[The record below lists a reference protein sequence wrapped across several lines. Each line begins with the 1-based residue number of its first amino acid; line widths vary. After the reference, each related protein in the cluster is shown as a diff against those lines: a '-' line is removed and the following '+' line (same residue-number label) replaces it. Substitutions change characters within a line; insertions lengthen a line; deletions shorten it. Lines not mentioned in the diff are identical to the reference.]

1 MTTVDG
7 IVVVDKP
14 GGWTSHDVVSR
25 IRRLARTRRVGH
37 AGTLDPMATGVL
49 VLGVERATRLLGH
62 LALREKAYEATVR
75 LGASTVTD
83 DAEGAVLG
91 GASPAGLSRADVEA
105 GIARLT
111 GAISQVPSSVS
122 AVKVAG
128 ERAYRRVRSGEEVT
142 LEARSVEVAVF
153 ELVSMAPSGEFL
165 DVDVRVE
172 CSSGTYIR
180 ALARDLGASLG
191 VGGHLTSLRRTR
203 VGAYTLSDASTMEQL
218 DASFHVLPIA
228 TVAAQT
234 FPRHDVDEA
243 TARLVGYGQK
253 LPDLDLGTSGPVA
266 MFAPDGRFLALYEV
280 AGDPPI
286 ARPIAV
292 FAT

>member
-91 GASPAGLSRADVEA
+91 GASPSGLSRADVEA

-111 GAISQVPSSVS
+111 GPISQVPSSVS

-142 LEARSVEVAVF
+142 LEPRPVEVALF

-203 VGAYTLSDASTMEQL
+203 VGTYTLSDASTMEQL
-218 DASFHVLPIA
+218 DSSFHVIPIA

-234 FPRHDVDEA
+234 FPRYDVDEA
-243 TARLVGYGQK
+243 MARLVGYGQK
-253 LPDLDLGTSGPVA
+253 LPDLDLGAEGPVA
-266 MFAPDGRFLALYEV
+266 MFAPDGRFLALYEL